1 MAVRKAKTRS
11 KDDDFT
17 PRELIEYENLFKEP
31 IGEIENEEKPRIE
44 KIAYLG
50 FMKCRRLDETLSWN
64 DYLDGLDSLEQAS
77 KDAFGEKKDEE
88 SE

>member
-1 MAVRKAKTRS
+1 MAVRKKPRS
-11 KDDDFT
+11 KEDEFT

-31 IGEIENEEKPRIE
+31 IGEIENDEKPRIE

-50 FMKCRRLDETLSWN
+50 YLKCRRLDDSLTFN

-77 KDAFGEKKDEE
+77 KDAFGDKKDDE